1 MEKNNHISSWLSY
14 ELKVS
19 IGNFTNDIKSFVS
32 ITLAPILVPPTWINI
47 ESESVGKKH
56 VYNLVL
62 ENNLSN

>member
-1 MEKNNHISSWLSY
+1 MN
-14 ELKVS
+14 LKF